1 MIERANTT
9 IRDSN
14 FILSAPTCVNKH
26 LASHATSISSKS
38 LGYHVTVHTVH
49 TLTDMTMC
57 TSCVEGMCI
66 AMA

>member
-38 LGYHVTVHTVH
+38 PGYHATVH